1 MGKGSLEA
9 DDGNG
14 EPLALRTDGERFTSL
29 LGGSAGGV
37 LSGNIGVVEPE
48 YEKATEPLDCE
59 MAAEP
64 GRRVALGLS
73 RVMRTCC
80 STNAVARWKGEP
92 EASRCGRQHRRPAPA
107 ACPCLW

>member
-64 GRRVALGLS
+64 GREGGVRLES
-73 RVMRTCC
+73 RDADMLLDKRRSQV
-80 STNAVARWKGEP
+80 E
-92 EASRCGRQHRRPAPA
+92 GRA
-107 ACPCLW
+107 